1 MGFSRAWFLAI
12 QAGVKRLTL
21 LDVRPVRFV
30 LVGVTGV
37 GVNTLV
43 VWISTAGLHLQTTV
57 AGVLAAALSTLTN
70 FTLNNFFTW
79 SDRRSS
85 DLRVVAGR
93 LVRYYVTTGGGNLI
107 YLAVLTVLVE
117 ILGIRLFLANFV
129 AIGTGGVF
137 NYWMHNV
144 WTWGK
149 SRRR

>member
-1 MGFSRAWFLAI
+1 MAYPRGLVPAFQARIRRLA
-12 QAGVKRLTL
+12 V
-21 LDVRPVRFV
+21 LDVRPVRFL

-37 GVNTLV
+37 GVNMLV
-43 VWISTAGLHLQTTV
+43 VWVSTAGLHLQTTV

-107 YLAVLTVLVE
+107 YLAVLTMLVE
-117 ILGIRLFLANFV
+117 VLGIRLFLANLM

-137 NYWMHNV
+137 NYWMHNI

-149 SRRR
+149 RRRR

>member
-1 MGFSRAWFLAI
+1 MAYPRGVVPALQARVRRLA
-12 QAGVKRLTL
+12 V
-21 LDVRPVRFV
+21 LDVRPVRFL

-37 GVNTLV
+37 GVNMLV
-43 VWISTAGLHLQTTV
+43 VWVSKAGLHLQTTL
-57 AGVLAAALSTLTN
+57 AGALAAVLSTLTN
-70 FTLNNFFTW
+70 FILNNFFTW

-107 YLAVLTVLVE
+107 YLAALTVLVE
-117 ILGIRLFLANFV
+117 VLGIRLFLANLV
-129 AIGTGGVF
+129 AIGSGGVF

-149 SRRR
+149 SRPR

>member
-1 MGFSRAWFLAI
+1 MPTV
-12 QAGVKRLTL
+12 QATVRWLTV
-21 LDVRPVRFV
+21 LDVRPVRFL

-43 VWISTAGLHLQTTV
+43 VWASTAGLYLQTTL
-57 AGVLAAALSTLTN
+57 AGVLAAALSTFTN
-70 FTLNNFFTW
+70 FILNNFFTW

-117 ILGIRLFLANFV
+117 VLGTRLFLANLV

-137 NYWMHNV
+137 NYWVHNV

-149 SRRR
+149 RRRR